1 MGLKERAGLLED
13 KLNQMENISC
23 NKIEGA
29 MYGFPQVFFSDGA
42 IEAAKEK
49 GQPVDSMYCMDML
62 NETGIQTVPGSGF
75 G

>member
-29 MYGFPQVFFSDGA
+29 MYGFPQVRFSDGA
-42 IEAAKEK
+42 IEAAKRR
-49 GQPVDSMYCMDML
+49 G
-62 NETGIQTVPGSGF
+62 
-75 G
+75 